1 MNTIICRK
9 NVFVLLSVSAMAV
22 LGNSLSASAQ
32 TVDTKSTQ
40 QLTESFGTEA
50 SFNQVS
56 VEVENFYPQAFTP
69 TPVEFTVAED
79 NSVPLSS
86 INQSQQLLTSTH
98 QETTKSVV
106 KPVPGTTAT
115 SSAALLA
122 DPQNAQNDEPPKPS
136 ASKVAQSDINIDP
149 GRPTRGGSSY
159 IGIAGNIGLGG
170 NSALGDGNFMVISKI
185 GFTNAIS
192 ARPGAVIGDES
203 VILLPVTYD
212 FSFNPL
218 SDEFA
223 EPLPIA
229 PYIGGG
235 VGINTGDGSEVAFLL
250 TGGIDVPITPQF
262 TATAAVNAAFFDDT
276 DIGLSIGVGYNFG
289 SLFGS

>member
-1 MNTIICRK
+1 MNTIISRK
-9 NVFVLLSVSAMAV
+9 NVFVLLSLSAIAV
-22 LGNSLSASAQ
+22 LGSSLSASAQ

-40 QLTESFGTEA
+40 QLTDSGTEA
-50 SFNQVS
+50 SFNQVNA
-56 VEVENFYPQAFTP
+56 EVENFYPQAFTP

-79 NSVPLSS
+79 NSVPVSS
-86 INQSQQLLTSTH
+86 INQLQQLSTRTH
-98 QETTKSVV
+98 QQTAKSMVT
-106 KPVPGTTAT
+106 PVPGTIAT
-115 SSAALLA
+115 SSAVLLA
-122 DPQNAQNDEPPKPS
+122 APQNAQNDETPKSS

-170 NSALGDGNFMVISKI
+170 DSALGDANFMVISKI
-185 GFTNAIS
+185 GLTNAIS
-192 ARPGAVIGDES
+192 VRPGAVIGGDT

-235 VGINTGDGSEVAFLL
+235 AAINTGDGTEVSFLL

-276 DIGLSIGVGYNFG
+276 DIGLSIGVGYNFSG
-289 SLFGS
+289 LFGGS

>member
-1 MNTIICRK
+1 MNTIISRK
-9 NVFVLLSVSAMAV
+9 NVFVLLSLSAIAV
-22 LGNSLSASAQ
+22 LGSSLSASAQ
-32 TVDTKSTQ
+32 TLDTKSTQ
-40 QLTESFGTEA
+40 QLTDSGTEA

-56 VEVENFYPQAFTP
+56 AEVENFYPQAFTP

-79 NSVPLSS
+79 NSVPVSS
-86 INQSQQLLTSTH
+86 INQLQQLSTRTH
-98 QETTKSVV
+98 QQTPKSMVT
-106 KPVPGTTAT
+106 PVPGTIAT
-115 SSAALLA
+115 SSAVLLA
-122 DPQNAQNDEPPKPS
+122 APQNAQNDETPKSS

-170 NSALGDGNFMVISKI
+170 DSALGDANFMVISKI
-185 GFTNAIS
+185 GLTNAIS
-192 ARPGAVIGDES
+192 VRPGAVIGGDT

-235 VGINTGDGSEVAFLL
+235 AAINTGDGTEVSFLL

-276 DIGLSIGVGYNFG
+276 DIGLSIGVGYNFSG
-289 SLFGS
+289 LFGGS

>member
-1 MNTIICRK
+1 MNTFISRK
-9 NVFVLLSVSAMAV
+9 NVFVLLSLSAMAIQAS
-22 LGNSLSASAQ
+22 SLSASAQ
-32 TVDTKSTQ
+32 TVDTNTTQHLTKSSRTV
-40 QLTESFGTEA
+40 A
-50 SFNQVS
+50 SLNQVNA
-56 VEVENFYPQAFTP
+56 EVENFYPQAFTL
-69 TPVEFTVAED
+69 TPVDLTLAED
-79 NSVPLSS
+79 HSASVLTT
-86 INQSQQLLTSTH
+86 NQSQHLSAKAY
-98 QETTKSVV
+98 QETAKSVV
-106 KPVPGTTAT
+106 TPVPGTTAT

-122 DPQNAQNDEPPKPS
+122 KTQNTQNAEAPKLS

-185 GFTNAIS
+185 GLTKAIS
-192 ARPGAVIGDES
+192 VRPGAVFGNDT

-212 FSFNPL
+212 FSFKQL
-218 SDEFA
+218 SDPFA

-235 VGINTGDGSEVAFLL
+235 AAINTGSNSEVAFLV
-250 TGGIDVPITPQF
+250 TGGIDVPITPQL
-262 TATAAVNAAFFDDT
+262 TATAAVNAAFFNDT
-276 DIGLSIGVGYNFG
+276 DVGLSIGVGYNFG

>member
-1 MNTIICRK
+1 MNTIISRK
-9 NVFVLLSVSAMAV
+9 NVFVLLSLSAIAV
-22 LGNSLSASAQ
+22 LGSSLSASAQ

-40 QLTESFGTEA
+40 QLTDSGTEA
-50 SFNQVS
+50 SFNQVNA
-56 VEVENFYPQAFTP
+56 EVENFYPQAFTP

-79 NSVPLSS
+79 NSVPVSS
-86 INQSQQLLTSTH
+86 INQLQQLSTRTH
-98 QETTKSVV
+98 QQTPKSMVT
-106 KPVPGTTAT
+106 PVPGTIAT
-115 SSAALLA
+115 SSAVLLA
-122 DPQNAQNDEPPKPS
+122 APQNAQNDETPKSS

-170 NSALGDGNFMVISKI
+170 DSALGDANFMVISKI
-185 GFTNAIS
+185 GLTNAIS
-192 ARPGAVIGDES
+192 VRPGAVIGGDT

-235 VGINTGDGSEVAFLL
+235 AAINTGDGTEVSFLL

-276 DIGLSIGVGYNFG
+276 DIGLSIGVGYNFSG
-289 SLFGS
+289 LFGGS